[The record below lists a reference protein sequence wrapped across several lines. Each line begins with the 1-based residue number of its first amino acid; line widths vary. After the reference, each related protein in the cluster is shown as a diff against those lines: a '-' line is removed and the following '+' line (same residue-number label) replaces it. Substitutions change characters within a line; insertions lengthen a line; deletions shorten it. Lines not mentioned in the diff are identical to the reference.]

1 MLTFQDFIKETEG
14 KSVDALTSFISKA
27 INEHQSDQMVK
38 IARSADNYDN
48 QQNETIT
55 KMIKFL
61 YLSNGSKV
69 EDTTVSNHK
78 LASGFFHRLNVQRNT
93 YLLGNGVDFDDKS
106 VKDKLGD
113 QFDQIFKSAGYNALI
128 HGLTF
133 VYWNH
138 DRIYNFDIKEFKP
151 FWDEDTGALRAG
163 IRFWRLS
170 DNKPLKAI
178 LYEEDG
184 YTKFSEDKDKN
195 LVITQPKRR
204 YITKVRINELDG
216 IEIVGEDNYS
226 FLPVIPFWGSRN
238 HMSTLVKLRS
248 NIDAYDM
255 IKSGFANDLDECAQ
269 IYWLINGAN
278 GMDDIDLQ
286 EFRDRIKLNHVAKV
300 ERDGQVVPYTQ
311 EVPSGSRET
320 LLNRIKSD
328 LYEDFGALDVHT
340 IAAGATNDHI
350 DAAYQ
355 PLDEEADDYEF
366 QCTDCIKQI
375 LALQGITAE
384 PVYKRNRISNQMEQV
399 QMLIMEAPYLDEE
412 TILAKLPNVTID
424 EVNEII
430 KRKTAE
436 DLDRFSGDLEQ
447 DEEESTGEEE
457 VAQTA

>member
-1 MLTFQDFIKETEG
+1 MLTYQDFIYETEG
-14 KSVDALTSFISKA
+14 KSVEALSSFITKA

-48 QQNETIT
+48 QMNETIT
-55 KMIKFL
+55 KMIKYL

-78 LASGFFHRLNVQRNT
+78 IASGFFHRLNVQRNT
-93 YLLGNGVDFDDKS
+93 YLLGNGVDFDDKNI
-106 VKDKLGD
+106 KKKLGN

-133 VYWNH
+133 IYWNH

-163 IRFWRLS
+163 IRFWRLD
-170 DNKPLKAI
+170 DNKPMKAV

-184 YTKFSEDKDKN
+184 YTKFSEDINKN

-204 YITKVRINELDG
+204 YITKVQSNALDG
-216 IEIVGEDNYS
+216 DVIVGEMNYS
-226 FLPVIPFWGSRN
+226 FLPIIPFWGSKN
-238 HMSTLVKLRS
+238 HMSTLVKLRP

-255 IKSGFANDLDECAQ
+255 IKSGFANDIDECAQ

-311 EVPSGSRET
+311 EVPSNSRET

-366 QCTDCIKQI
+366 QCTECIKQI
-375 LALQGITAE
+375 LALQGIDAE
-384 PVYKRNRISNQMEQV
+384 PLYDRNRTSNQLEQV
-399 QMLIMEAPYLDEE
+399 QIVMMEAPYLDEE
-412 TILAKLPNVTID
+412 TILSKLPNITVD
-424 EVNEII
+424 EVKDILN
-430 KRKTAE
+430 RKTAE
-436 DLDRFSGDLEQ
+436 DLDRFAGDSTE
-447 DEEESTGEEE
+447 DEEESTDEEE

>member
-1 MLTFQDFIKETEG
+1 MLTFQDFIDETAG
-14 KSVDALTSFISKA
+14 KSTEVLSSFILRA
-27 INEHQSDQMVK
+27 ISEHQADQMVK
-38 IARSADNYDN
+38 VARSADNYDN

-55 KMIKFL
+55 QMMKFL

-93 YLLGNGVDFDDKS
+93 YLLGNGIDFDDKD
-106 VKDKLGD
+106 VKDKLGS

-133 VYWNH
+133 VFWNH

-151 FWDEDTGALRAG
+151 FWDEETGALRAG

-170 DNKPLKAI
+170 DKKPLKAV

-184 YTKFSEDKDKN
+184 YTKFSEDQNKR

-204 YITKVRINELDG
+204 YITKVQTSVLEGDVV
-216 IEIVGEDNYS
+216 VGELNYS
-226 FLPVIPFWGSRN
+226 FLPIIPFWGSRN
-238 HMSTLVKLRS
+238 HLSTLVKLRS

-278 GMDDIDLQ
+278 GMDDVDLQ

-300 ERDGQVVPYTQ
+300 ERDGQVIPYTQ

-366 QCTDCIKQI
+366 QCTECIKQI
-375 LALQGITAE
+375 LALEGIDAE
-384 PVYKRNRISNQMEQV
+384 PIYKRNRISNQMEQV
-399 QMLIMEAPYLDEE
+399 QMIVMEAPYLDED
-412 TILAKLPNVTID
+412 TILSKLPNITVD

-436 DLDRFSGDLEQ
+436 DIDRFGSDSEE
-447 DEEESTGEEE
+447 DEEESEDEEE
-457 VAQTA
+457 AAENG